1 MKWMTIA
8 VVVWKPLCYKKFFT
22 TSLIFLRQTGHLFL
36 FSFSLSAHSMQHT
49 WWPVLPCTK
58 LALRGC
64 VKQITHKSREKVASG
79 PFVSDFLST
88 TCFESDKL
96 NSSLA
101 ESLFSCLSFVA
112 DEEALKIQEA
122 LVSDEGLTGCNDDG
136 DDNGVLSILGDTG
149 RETLFCRD
157 GKTGIVLVAVV
168 TIGPGSEDN
177 LKQSEIEK
185 KIRAAS
191 NAKTPWERK
200 LLKATDRSLRGHVL
214 MGNECYTINID
225 VGDTFCFIIGEDI

>member
-1 MKWMTIA
+1 M
-8 VVVWKPLCYKKFFT
+8 
-22 TSLIFLRQTGHLFL
+22 
-36 FSFSLSAHSMQHT
+36 
-49 WWPVLPCTK
+49 
-58 LALRGC
+58 RGC
-64 VKQITHKSREKVASG
+64 VKQITHKSGEKVASG

-88 TCFESDKL
+88 TCVESDKL

-101 ESLFSCLSFVA
+101 ESVFSFLPFVA

-122 LVSDEGLTGCNDDG
+122 LVSDEGLRGCNDDG

-168 TIGPGSEDN
+168 IIGPGSEDN

-185 KIRAAS
+185 KKRLRAVS
-191 NAKTPWERK
+191 IAKTP
-200 LLKATDRSLRGHVL
+200 
-214 MGNECYTINID
+214 
-225 VGDTFCFIIGEDI
+225 